1 MELQKKN
8 KANLALGLSA
18 VGFLGTLGLPGGFAA
33 GLLHHGFLAATIGG
47 LADWFAVTAIFRK
60 PLGIAYRTD
69 ILRRNRARIMD
80 ALVDFTSEDLLST
93 ENIMQVLRE
102 QDMSRLLAGYLEHRG
117 GRERVH
123 QVAAEVMLR
132 GVAKMDMRLVA
143 AQLIPAL
150 REGLRVMPLAQLLS
164 TVLVQ
169 LSEERYSRHVLRSVL
184 VVLQQVLEAPGFQQ
198 ILLEHV
204 HALRVA
210 YEGDSAGRAFV
221 LGMLDLSDERLL
233 SIINEKI
240 REQLAGLLQGENE
253 AYARL
258 KAGMETLLRSLGQD
272 GRLQEMLQEWQA
284 QQVEKMELEPLLVRW
299 LEANFKGDNPFWLA
313 GLHGFIDSKI
323 DEFLTSKAW
332 QRRFDKFMKDLFEGE
347 LTRHHNLI
355 PGLIRERLA
364 EFSDD
369 DLVVFIEDRVQDDL
383 QMIRINGAIV
393 GSLVGMSLYALIAL
407 AERMWG
413 L

>member
-299 LEANFKGDNPFWLA
+299 LEANFKGDNPFWLT

-323 DEFLTSKAW
+323 DDFLTSKAW

>member
-299 LEANFKGDNPFWLA
+299 LEANFKGDNPFWLT